1 VLLLG
6 PYYDGLSERIKDVFR
21 EMTAIKPWMT
31 YTAAALIAA
40 TMAPSISNAAVKP
53 EGMKVSIQLAPVA
66 AVRQQVL
73 TQSAVQFTNEMR
85 RLWIEHIGWTGLY
98 IISALDGLE
107 DQQQVLAR
115 LLRNQQD
122 IGNLF
127 KPYYGD
133 AAGNQ
138 LTTLLQQHIML
149 AGKVIDAAKAGNS
162 ADLNQYNAQW
172 HKNADDIAR
181 FLVAANPNWGAK
193 WLQDML
199 YTHLKLITDQV
210 VARLKKDWEGNIHAI
225 DQNEVHML
233 QFADVL
239 SDGIIKQFP
248 KQFQ

>member
-1 VLLLG
+1 MK
-6 PYYDGLSERIKDVFR
+6 S
-21 EMTAIKPWMT
+21 WMKF
-31 YTAAALIAA
+31 TAAALIAA
-40 TMAPSISNAAVKP
+40 SIAPSITNAAVKS
-53 EGMKVSIQLAPVA
+53 EGMKVSMQLAPSTEA
-66 AVRQQVL
+66 RQQVL
-73 TQSAVQFTNEMR
+73 TQSAVQFSKEMR
-85 RLWIEHIGWTGLY
+85 RLWIEHILWTGSY
-98 IISALDGLE
+98 IVSALSGLE

-149 AGKVIDAAKAGNS
+149 AGKVVDAAKAGNT
-162 ADLNQYNAQW
+162 ADLNKYNAEW

-181 FLVAANPNWGAK
+181 FLAAANPNWNFK

-210 VARLKKDWEGNIHAI
+210 VARLKKDWEGDIHAI
-225 DQNEVHML
+225 DLNEAHML

-239 SDGIIKQFP
+239 SDGIVKQFP
-248 KQFQ
+248 KQFQQ